1 MHFAA
6 NPVLGS
12 GMALTRSSRSASRRR
27 IGSPKT
33 CKPFRVSGGIEY
45 HCERKIKRLLNYR
58 SPRRDAAELSD
69 LLKHV
74 GTHRGRNEGL
84 VRLYNQKILTTL
96 RISNMWKIASENQT
110 DRAADMLPPRND
122 FVKWVGK
129 SGKIIEKMSGR
140 KRKRGDGN
148 PQREFPLKGEWEMEI
163 RNRGNGGPYE
173 VHFKGKSGLLVV
185 EENPNGVPESAQPI
199 KSAFTFKAEIPLL
212 DQFVLYTRSV
222 GPNVLVVQAWK
233 GNQETRLW
241 AELVIIKMRR
251 NLSR

>member
-1 MHFAA
+1 
-6 NPVLGS
+6 
-12 GMALTRSSRSASRRR
+12 MALTRSSQSASGRR
-27 IGSPKT
+27 IGSPRR
-33 CKPFRVSGGIEY
+33 CEPFRIPRGIEY
-45 HCERKIKRLLNYR
+45 HCERKIKRLLDCR
-58 SPRRDAAELSD
+58 PPRRDAAKLSD
-69 LLKHV
+69 LLRHI
-74 GTHRGRNEGL
+74 GTHTGRNEGL

-129 SGKIIEKMSGR
+129 SGKIVEDISGR
-140 KRKRGDGN
+140 KRKRGDVN
-148 PQREFPLKGEWEMEI
+148 PQKKFPLKGEWEMKI
-163 RNRGNGGPYE
+163 RYGGNGGPYE
-173 VHFKGKSGLLVV
+173 VDFKGKSGLLVV
-185 EENPNGVPESAQPI
+185 EENPNGVPESAKPI
-199 KSAFTFKAEIPLL
+199 KSAFTFKEIPLL